1 MIPVEFDYVRPSNVD
16 DAIAALR
23 DAGEDAKVLA
33 GGQSLI
39 PVLRLRLA
47 APSTVVDLGGIP
59 DLVGVRDDGDSLVIG
74 AMTSH
79 ATVASHELVRQ
90 HAPLV
95 AQAAGSIGD
104 PQVRHLGTFG
114 GSLAHADPAGDLPSV
129 AVALDA
135 TMVVAGAG
143 GRREVPAG
151 EFFTDYL
158 TTVLEPTDLLVEVR
172 LPKLTGW
179 GTHYEKFNRVAQAW
193 AIVGVATAIRRDNGS
208 IAEARVALTN
218 MGSTP
223 IRATAVEQ
231 ALIGGDASQDALT
244 AACEAAAEGTSP
256 SDDVTASADY
266 RRHLARV
273 LTRRALATAAGV

>member
-1 MIPVEFDYVRPSNVD
+1 
-16 DAIAALR
+16 
-23 DAGEDAKVLA
+23 
-33 GGQSLI
+33 
-39 PVLRLRLA
+39 
-47 APSTVVDLGGIP
+47 
-59 DLVGVRDDGDSLVIG
+59 
-74 AMTSH
+74 
-79 ATVASHELVRQ
+79 
-90 HAPLV
+90 
-95 AQAAGSIGD
+95 
-104 PQVRHLGTFG
+104 
-114 GSLAHADPAGDLPSV
+114 
-129 AVALDA
+129 
-135 TMVVAGAG
+135 
-143 GRREVPAG
+143 VPAG